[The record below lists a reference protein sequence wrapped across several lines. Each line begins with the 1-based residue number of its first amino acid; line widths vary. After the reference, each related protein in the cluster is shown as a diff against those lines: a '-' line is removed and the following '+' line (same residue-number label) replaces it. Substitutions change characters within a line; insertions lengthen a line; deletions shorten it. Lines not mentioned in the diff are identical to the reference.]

1 MRDAPLLNLVL
12 ALGLVLMVGWLL
24 VIGQAII
31 LPVVMAIIAV
41 YVVTTAADA
50 LEDRLKGFRFGCHK
64 FEVRSEPLPYHRI
77 PDDGLG
83 PAAPSPFPPPRKL
96 PNAPRQLKKKRDGL
110 S

>member
-41 YVVTTAADA
+41 YVVTTAAEA
-50 LEDRLKGFRFGCHK
+50 LERVPLIGRLPDVARRGLVLGLPKRAAAL
-64 FEVRSEPLPYHRI
+64 PLRRR
-77 PDDGLG
+77 GAL
-83 PAAPSPFPPPRKL
+83 SRQRPRR
-96 PNAPRQLKKKRDGL
+96 A
-110 S
+110 